1 MNALQE
7 ENDRLKV
14 DVAML
19 EGQVRQLSEK
29 QSNFDQVTRFEVIGK
44 NGRQLVEHGVSVTA
58 SLQDDDRTLKIF
70 LTDISEIHGRV

>member
-19 EGQVRQLSEK
+19 EGQVRQLSAMCEK
-29 QSNFDQVTRFEVIGK
+29 LEKAR
-44 NGRQLVEHGVSVTA
+44 
-58 SLQDDDRTLKIF
+58 
-70 LTDISEIHGRV
+70 SELRRELDYLLEESTP

>member
-29 QSNFDQVTRFEVIGK
+29 QSNFDQVTRFEVIGE

-70 LTDISEIHGRV
+70 LKER